1 MFIVNFI
8 NSNPKEQSMNK
19 KLVLIFGVLVLGLF
33 AALVNFQP
41 ALAHTPV
48 SDGTYTIE
56 VGWTDEPPVVGQRNA
71 VVINVSD
78 SANADAVIDISML
91 VVEVSYG
98 GQTKT
103 LTLQPLSEDSKNQYV
118 APILPSVAGKYTI
131 KLSGMLGKTTISNSV
146 EPEEVQGADVLTFPN
161 PSANG
166 ASQNKSL
173 SLGTWLAIA
182 ALIVGLAG
190 LVLGFLAFQ
199 KSR

>member
-1 MFIVNFI
+1 
-8 NSNPKEQSMNK
+8 MNK
-19 KLVLIFGVLVLGLF
+19 KLVFIFGVFVFILF
-33 AALVNFQP
+33 AALVNVQP

-78 SANADAVIDISML
+78 SANADAAIDISML
-91 VVEVSYG
+91 VVDVSYG

-131 KLSGMLGKTTISNSV
+131 KLSGMLGKTAISNSV
-146 EPEEVQGADVLTFPN
+146 DPEEVQGAEVLTFPN
-161 PSANG
+161 PTANNT
-166 ASQNKSL
+166 SQSSSL
-173 SLGTWLAIA
+173 SAGTWLAIA